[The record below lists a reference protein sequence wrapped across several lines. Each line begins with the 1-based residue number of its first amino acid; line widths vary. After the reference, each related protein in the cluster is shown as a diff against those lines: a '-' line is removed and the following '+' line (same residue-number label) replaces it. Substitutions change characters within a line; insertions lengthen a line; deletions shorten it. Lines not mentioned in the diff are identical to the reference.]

1 MNPRRL
7 YAIFRKEAL
16 HILRDIRSLIAALL
30 VPVVMLLLFG
40 YALTLDVDRIPTA
53 VHDLDQTHESRALIE
68 RFRGSRYFTI
78 TSQDGGYSAIQH
90 GIDHNQILLGVVIP
104 RGFAR
109 HLAQSEEAPV
119 QLLLDGSDS
128 NTASL
133 AAGYAEALIA
143 QHSAALRDHALR
155 ARGMGELK
163 MPLDPRLRVLYNDEL
178 KSKNFIIPGLIAV
191 ILMIISALL
200 TSLTIA
206 REWESGTM
214 EQLLSTPV
222 RPAELLLGKLLAYF
236 VLGMADMAVALLLGV
251 GLFHV
256 PLRGS
261 LWLLTA
267 FSALFLFGALCWG
280 ILLSTIARS
289 QLLAF
294 QASMVTSFLPSFLL
308 SGFMYAIENMPF
320 VVQQV
325 TRIVPARY
333 FVTALQ
339 GIFLKGVGLEILWKE
354 ALFLFLYAAL
364 VFSLAVRKMSQ
375 KMA

>member
-1 MNPRRL
+1 MNLRRL
-7 YAIFRKEAL
+7 GAIFRKEAL
-16 HILRDIRSLIAALL
+16 HILRDVRSLIAALL
-30 VPVVMLLLFG
+30 VPVSMLLLFG
-40 YALTLDVDRIPTA
+40 YALTLDVDRVPTA
-53 VHDLDQTHESRALIE
+53 VQDLDQTPESRALIE

-78 TSQDGGYSAIQH
+78 VQQDGGYRAMEVE
-90 GIDHNQILLGVVIP
+90 IDHGRLLLGIVIP
-104 RGFAR
+104 RGYAR
-109 HLAQSEEAPV
+109 TLARNEEAQV

-128 NTASL
+128 NTASI
-133 AAGYAEALIA
+133 AAGYAEAVVLA
-143 QHSAALRDHALR
+143 HSADLRDRALR
-155 ARGMGELK
+155 ARGMSELK
-163 MPLDPRLRVLYNDEL
+163 MPLDLRIRVLYNNEL

-200 TSLTIA
+200 TSLTVA

-236 VLGMADMAVALLLGV
+236 VLGMTDMAVALLLGV
-251 GLFHV
+251 GVFGV
-256 PLRGS
+256 PLNGS

-280 ILLSTIARS
+280 ILLSTVTRS

-294 QASMVTSFLPSFLL
+294 QASMVSSFLPAFLL

-339 GIFLKGVGLEILWKE
+339 GIFLKGVGLDVLWGE
-354 ALFLFLYAAL
+354 ALFLFLYAGL
-364 VFSLAVRKMSQ
+364 VFTLAVRKMRQ

>member
-1 MNPRRL
+1 MNLRRL
-7 YAIFRKEAL
+7 GAIFRKEAL
-16 HILRDIRSLIAALL
+16 HILRDVRSLIAALL
-30 VPVVMLLLFG
+30 VPVSMLLLFG

-53 VHDLDQTHESRALIE
+53 VQDLDQTPQSRALIE

-78 TSQDGGYSAIQH
+78 VQQDGGYRAMEIE
-90 GIDHNQILLGVVIP
+90 IDHGRLLLGIVIP
-104 RGFAR
+104 RGYAR
-109 HLAQSEEAPV
+109 TLARSEEAQV

-128 NTASL
+128 NTAAI
-133 AAGYAEALIA
+133 AAGYAEAVVMA
-143 QHSAALRDHALR
+143 HSADLRDRALR

-163 MPLDPRLRVLYNDEL
+163 MPLDPRIRVLYNNEL

-200 TSLTIA
+200 TSLTVA

-236 VLGMADMAVALLLGV
+236 VLGMTDMAVALVLGV
-251 GLFHV
+251 GVFGV
-256 PLRGS
+256 PLNGS

-280 ILLSTIARS
+280 IFLSTVTRS

-294 QASMVTSFLPSFLL
+294 QASMVSSFLPAFLL

-339 GIFLKGVGLEILWKE
+339 GIFLKGVGLEVLWVE
-354 ALFLFLYAAL
+354 ALFLFVYAAL
-364 VFSLAVRKMSQ
+364 IFTLAVRKMRQ

>member
-1 MNPRRL
+1 MNLRRL
-7 YAIFRKEAL
+7 GAIFRKEAL
-16 HILRDIRSLIAALL
+16 HILRDVRSLIAALL
-30 VPVVMLLLFG
+30 VPVSMLLLFG

-53 VHDLDQTHESRALIE
+53 VQDLDQTPQSRALIE

-78 TSQDGGYSAIQH
+78 VQQDGGYRAMEIE
-90 GIDHNQILLGVVIP
+90 IDHGRLLLGIVIP
-104 RGFAR
+104 RGYAR
-109 HLAQSEEAPV
+109 TLARSEEAQV

-128 NTASL
+128 NTAAI
-133 AAGYAEALIA
+133 AAGYAEAVVMA
-143 QHSAALRDHALR
+143 HSADLRDRALR

-163 MPLDPRLRVLYNDEL
+163 MPLDPRIRVLYNNEL

-200 TSLTIA
+200 TSLTVA

-236 VLGMADMAVALLLGV
+236 VLGMTDMAVALVLGV
-251 GLFHV
+251 GVFGV
-256 PLRGS
+256 PLNGS

-280 ILLSTIARS
+280 IFLSTVTRS

-294 QASMVTSFLPSFLL
+294 QASMVSSFLPAFLL

-339 GIFLKGVGLEILWKE
+339 GIFLKGVGLEVLWVE
-354 ALFLFLYAAL
+354 AVFLFVYAAL
-364 VFSLAVRKMSQ
+364 IFTLAVRRMRQ

>member
-7 YAIFRKEAL
+7 WAIFRKESL
-16 HILRDIRSLIAALL
+16 HILRDARSLIAALL
-30 VPVVMLLLFG
+30 APVCMLLLFG

-53 VHDLDQTHESRALIE
+53 IHDLDRTPESRALIE
-68 RFRGSRYFTI
+68 RFGGSRYFTI
-78 TSQDGGYSAIQH
+78 VSQEGGYGAIEA
-90 GIDHNQILLGVVIP
+90 GINDGSVLLGVVIP
-104 RGFAR
+104 RDYSRLLAR
-109 HLAQSEEAPV
+109 SEEARV
-119 QLLLDGSDS
+119 QLLLDGSNS

-133 AAGYAEALIA
+133 AAGYAEALVLT
-143 QHSAALRDHALR
+143 HAADLRDRALR

-163 MPLDPRLRVLYNDEL
+163 MPLDPRIRVLYNHEL

-200 TSLTIA
+200 TSLTVA

-236 VLGMADMAVALLLGV
+236 VLGMIDMALVLVLGV
-251 GLFHV
+251 GVFGV
-256 PLRGS
+256 PLKGS
-261 LWLLTA
+261 VWLLTA

-280 ILLSTIARS
+280 IFLSTVTRS

-294 QASMVTSFLPSFLL
+294 QASMISSFLPAFLL
-308 SGFMYAIENMPF
+308 SGFLYAIENMPF
-320 VVQQV
+320 AVQQV

-333 FVTALQ
+333 FVAALQ
-339 GIFLKGVGLEILWKE
+339 GIFLKGVGLEVLWRE
-354 ALFLFLYAAL
+354 MLFLSVYAVL
-364 VFSLAVRKMSQ
+364 VFALAVRKMQQ
-375 KMA
+375 KIA